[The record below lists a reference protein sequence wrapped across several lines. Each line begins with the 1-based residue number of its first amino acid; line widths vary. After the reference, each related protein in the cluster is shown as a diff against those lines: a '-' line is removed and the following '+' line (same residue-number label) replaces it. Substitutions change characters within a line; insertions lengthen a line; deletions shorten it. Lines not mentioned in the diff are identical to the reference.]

1 MVLNIVWRGKSGM
14 SIELSTLKR
23 ALSIRLIFEGVSGWA
38 TRELIEVIED
48 YLMERLP
55 LILNNSLEPHGY
67 EASVLDIDPCTILPD
82 ESVCRES
89 IAVAVYEHGGSKP
102 LFYAIYQ
109 WRKGD
114 NTFVF
119 ELARIVQK
127 E

>member
-82 ESVCRES
+82 ESVCGES